1 MSHTNN
7 KYRCPKCKG
16 LLSEV
21 AESRSFLCA
30 VCKSYFPIHNN
41 VPILID
47 EESSVFRISKIIDQG
62 YGNIREIK
70 SRPNV
75 FLKTARCFI
84 RILTRITPT
93 LYSKKRA
100 IEVAEVFLKRINGVI
115 GNKIT
120 VLSIGNGDG
129 GIIFREL
136 KNNPRFNLL
145 ETDVYIS
152 VDRMFV
158 SDIQQIPLESQSV
171 DIILVEGVLEHVIDP
186 SRAVSEVHRVLKR
199 DGLVLSTTPF
209 ILGVHMEVADYTRFT
224 RLGLIKLF
232 QGFQP
237 IECGVIEGAFVA
249 LAYQISYAFMTLA
262 SAMTLGNSIAIK
274 FAKYAGNFFIFWLK
288 YIDKFSRDNP
298 ISQDSAASLYYIGK
312 KVDDILSDSAVNSQF
327 SGYGICPK

>member
-1 MSHTNN
+1 MSHINN
-7 KYRCPKCKG
+7 IYRCPKCKG
-16 LLSEV
+16 PLSV
-21 AESRSFLCA
+21 ATESSSFFCEA
-30 VCKSYFPIHNN
+30 CECCFPIYKN

-47 EESSVFRISKIIDQG
+47 EESSVFRISKIIDQSQD
-62 YGNIREIK
+62 NIREIK
-70 SRPNV
+70 FRSTI
-75 FLKTARCFI
+75 FLLAARWLI
-84 RILTRITPT
+84 RFLTRITPT
-93 LYSKKRA
+93 LYSKKRT
-100 IEVAEVFLKRINGVI
+100 IEVAEVFLKRINGLV
-115 GNKIT
+115 GHKIT
-120 VLSIGNGDG
+120 ILSIGNGDG

-152 VDRMFV
+152 ADRMFV

-186 SRAVSEVHRVLKR
+186 SRAVSEVHRILKC

-262 SAMTLGNSIAIK
+262 SAMTSGNSTAIK

-288 YIDKFSRDNP
+288 YVDTFSRNNP

-312 KVDDILSDSAVNSQF
+312 KVDEDISDIDINMQF